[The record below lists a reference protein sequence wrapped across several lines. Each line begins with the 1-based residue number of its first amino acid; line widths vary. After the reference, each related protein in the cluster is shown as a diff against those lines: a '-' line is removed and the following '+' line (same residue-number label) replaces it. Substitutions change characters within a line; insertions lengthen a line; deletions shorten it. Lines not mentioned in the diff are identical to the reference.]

1 MSGEAERTTE
11 PEALT
16 ALILEVFKVNGA
28 LIAAG
33 NALVGDLGLSS
44 ARWQVMG
51 AIAMAAYPRPIA
63 HIARDMGLSRQAV
76 RRVVRD
82 LAREGIVRFAP
93 NPHHMRADLVL
104 LTPLGQTTYAQ
115 AMERQQPW
123 AAGLSCGLSA
133 KEIERATRL
142 LSAIRKRLEH
152 PDARL
157 PKRDQEHTA

>member
-33 NALVGDLGLSS
+33 DALVGDLGLSS

-76 RRVVRD
+76 RRVVRGPVMWVVCKRNRKSNAASIGD
-82 LAREGIVRFAP
+82 PEKAGASRCAVAQERSRTHGLTAELRVLGGEAP
-93 NPHHMRADLVL
+93 
-104 LTPLGQTTYAQ
+104 
-115 AMERQQPW
+115 
-123 AAGLSCGLSA
+123 C
-133 KEIERATRL
+133 
-142 LSAIRKRLEH
+142 
-152 PDARL
+152 
-157 PKRDQEHTA
+157 